1 MKAAFVQA
9 MNGMIEDKD
18 DLIAEYKQIIR
29 RLTDHTALD
38 SEAKQKTEETDV
50 VFELI
55 RKCVAENAT
64 TTQDQEAYLERYGGL
79 KARYEAATQQLKQIE
94 DQRTER
100 KQRRQ
105 KMLEFIRM
113 LEQANGLLMNFDEGL
128 WNATVETVIVRH
140 DGNIVFR
147 WKNNIE
153 VSVARQV
160 GNRSTP

>member
-18 DLIAEYKQIIR
+18 NFIAEYKQIIF
-29 RLTDHTALD
+29 RLFNNAALNL
-38 SEAKQKTEETDV
+38 ETKQQTEEVDV
-50 VFELI
+50 LTELI

-64 TTQDQEAYLERYGGL
+64 TPQDQEVYAERYMGL
-79 KARYEAATQQLKQIE
+79 KARYEVATQRLKLIE

-113 LEQANGLLMNFDEGL
+113 LENSDGLLIEFDEGL
-128 WNATVETVIVRH
+128 WNATVEKATVQV
-140 DGNIVFR
+140 DGSMAFWWRNWTGAQGRF
-147 WKNNIE
+147 K
-153 VSVARQV
+153 Q
-160 GNRSTP
+160 